1 MGRKFVIGIITL
13 ILVLFVVGGI
23 IVMNFNDERLSSND
37 NSKNNDSN
45 DQNGYVDKSEVI
57 KDDFQIDLVYHCSE
71 ARDINSNM
79 IILAPQLDD
88 WGMQSATLFWNGEG
102 GWLLAGCGRSAT
114 K

>member
-45 DQNGYVDKSEVI
+45 DQMVMLIS
-57 KDDFQIDLVYHCSE
+57 L
-71 ARDINSNM
+71 R
-79 IILAPQLDD
+79 L
-88 WGMQSATLFWNGEG
+88 
-102 GWLLAGCGRSAT
+102 
-114 K
+114 